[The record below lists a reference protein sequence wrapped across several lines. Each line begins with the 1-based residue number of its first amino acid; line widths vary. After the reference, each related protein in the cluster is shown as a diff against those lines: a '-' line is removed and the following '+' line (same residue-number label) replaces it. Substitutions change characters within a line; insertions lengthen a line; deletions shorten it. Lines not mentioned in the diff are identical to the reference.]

1 MIDLVVIAA
10 ALVAVSAGLLI
21 GVRIGQELT
30 RRKTAEADARGAAER
45 ASRVKDEFLA
55 TVSHEL
61 RTPLNAIIGWVHVLK
76 TGALNHAE
84 STRALDSID
93 RNARAQTRLVSDLL
107 DEAVLSQGLVTL
119 AVDPCDLEALVRKA
133 VDSLA
138 AAANA
143 RRQHVDMIFE
153 CPGLVVAADA
163 ARLGQV
169 VWHLVANAVKFTP
182 VGGAIRIEA
191 GCRGDEA
198 HVRVTD
204 SGEGIE
210 PDLLPFV
217 FAPFR
222 QGVTRAK
229 REGVGLGLS
238 LVKHIVE
245 LHGGVVGAS
254 SPGRGQG
261 ASFTF
266 SLPKA
271 AADRV
276 GSSQSG

>member
-1 MIDLVVIAA
+1 MTNFVVVVA
-10 ALVAVSAGLLI
+10 ALFAVAAGLLI
-21 GVRIGQELT
+21 GVRIGRELT
-30 RRKTAEADARGAAER
+30 RRKTAEADARVDAER
-45 ASRVKDEFLA
+45 ASRLKDEFLA

-61 RTPLNAIIGWVHVLK
+61 RTPLNAIVGWVHVLK
-76 TGALNHAE
+76 TGSLNRE
-84 STRALDSID
+84 DSDRALDSIE
-93 RNARAQTRLVSDLL
+93 RNARAQTLLVADLL

-119 AVDPCDLEALVRKA
+119 AITKCNVEALVRKA
-133 VDSLA
+133 VGSLA
-138 AAANA
+138 VAANA
-143 RRQHVDMIFE
+143 RGQHVDMTFG
-153 CPGLVVAADA
+153 CPGLVVDADE

-198 HVRVTD
+198 RIQISD

-217 FAPFR
+217 FEPFR
-222 QGVTRAK
+222 QGVTSAK
-229 REGVGLGLS
+229 RKGVGLGLS

-245 LHGGVVGAS
+245 LHGGAVLAS

-261 ASFTF
+261 ATFTF

-271 AADRV
+271 AP
-276 GSSQSG
+276 